1 MEYRYHNQPG
11 CGGCLI
17 IVALLILITGGAPAL
32 FNFLGFLLFAGLL
45 SIFLVIAAGW
55 VFSYYVKSRISAYE
69 ASQTEAHNRFV
80 FLLVNI
86 LVKIAQ
92 IDGHFTKAELQTMLN
107 FFQYNLRYNQD
118 QMYWVKQL
126 IKEARDQTASMD
138 ELLVE
143 FRNSFAYEPR
153 LILLELIYQ
162 IIHLKSPVA
171 EGELRQARTIAAFLQ
186 ISAYDQR
193 TIEAKYRYGY
203 GPQHEAAAGAGA
215 EDQYY
220 AVLGLEPGADFNE
233 IKKAYRKLSMQYHP
247 DKVGHLGEEFKKVA
261 EDKMKEINMAYDFF
275 KKKYNN
281 V

>member
-11 CGGCLI
+11 CGGCLLI
-17 IVALLILITGGAPAL
+17 AALLILITGGAPAL

-126 IKEARDQTASMD
+126 IKEAREHPTSMD

-162 IIHLKSPVA
+162 IIHLKRPVV
-171 EGELRQARTIAAFLQ
+171 ESELQQARNIAVFLQ

-193 TIEAKYRYGY
+193 TIEAKYRYG
-203 GPQHEAAAGAGA
+203 QQREAAAGVAA
-215 EDQYY
+215 EEQYY
-220 AVLGLEPGADFNE
+220 AVLGLEPGADFNT

-247 DKVGHLGEEFKKVA
+247 DKVGHLGDEFKRVA
-261 EDKMKEINMAYDFF
+261 EEKMKEINMAYDFF